1 MIVPIQKGASPFA
14 DTGQPAPS
22 QANLLMALATMH
34 QQGRFNQDDDSKSN
48 VVKLPKV
55 PRGTV

>member
-34 QQGRFNQDDDSKSN
+34 QQGRFNQDDDTN
-48 VVKLPKV
+48 IVKLPKR
-55 PRGTV
+55 PKGG